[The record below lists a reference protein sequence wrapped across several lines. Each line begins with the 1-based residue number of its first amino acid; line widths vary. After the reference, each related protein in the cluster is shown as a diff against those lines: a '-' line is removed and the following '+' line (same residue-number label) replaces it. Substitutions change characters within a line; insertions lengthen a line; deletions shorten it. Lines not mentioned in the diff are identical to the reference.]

1 MSNNIY
7 FDFPPVM
14 SDGRISTSWVPA
26 CKLNDQLQVKHGL
39 VSNYKYRQYLIN
51 NATDLM
57 KTNQLIACD
66 DTGPCLGQFNHDP
79 MTPEKKHI
87 YRGYSDRV
95 MPYGYETSN
104 LKELYLT
111 KQKCIMVD
119 LVIHPK
125 KFLIGAR

>member
-1 MSNNIY
+1 MSNNIH
-7 FDFPPVM
+7 FDFPPIM
-14 SDGRISTSWVPA
+14 DDGRNYATYIPA
-26 CKLNDQLQVKHGL
+26 CEINEKIQVRNGL
-39 VSNYKYRQYLIN
+39 SSNYAYRQYLIN

-104 LKELYLT
+104 LKELYLSRSN
-111 KQKCIMVD
+111 
-119 LVIHPK
+119 LE
-125 KFLIGAR
+125 ARK